1 MKVKSISMLMCSLL
15 GTSSVFAA
23 PISFQQAWEIL
34 QQNNNSLAAERANV
48 EHFEHLQ
55 DSTSNLNLPSVTVGA
70 NYTRLD
76 QDVTVSAKQ
85 IVDSAGGIPASLAA
99 YAPLFA
105 SLGSLNS
112 TITERDV
119 FSSSIRAVWPIFTG
133 GRITAAQDAAE
144 GKKEEA
150 QSKLAME
157 TQARY
162 EDLAKYYFSV
172 VLAREVLQTRI
183 AVEQGLTKHRDN
195 AIKLE
200 QQGQIAHV
208 ERLQADASLDKAT
221 VERKKAQ
228 KDLDIAQ
235 SALTQILSQNQT
247 VEPSGGLFINN
258 SLPPMSAFI
267 DQTLATYPGLD
278 MLAAK
283 EKQASSLIKAEK
295 GKYYPE
301 VYLYGTYNLYE
312 DDSLASQIAPD
323 WMVGVG
329 VNVPLIENT
338 GRSSQVKAASSTVT
352 QVKYLRAQ
360 AKQDLSVLVE
370 KTYKEAE
377 QALEEVQGLNSSLKL
392 AEENLSLRQK
402 AFSQG
407 LSTSLD
413 VVDAELYLASIRT
426 QQAAAGFNYLIS
438 LTKLLAISS
447 EMTTF
452 PQYTQSAIPLVT
464 QHSNNQFNTQ
474 KDPS

>member
-1 MKVKSISMLMCSLL
+1 MKVKSISILMCSLL

-99 YAPLFA
+99 FA
-105 SLGSLNS
+105 SLGSLTS

-452 PQYTQSAIPLVT
+452 PQYIQSAIPLVT